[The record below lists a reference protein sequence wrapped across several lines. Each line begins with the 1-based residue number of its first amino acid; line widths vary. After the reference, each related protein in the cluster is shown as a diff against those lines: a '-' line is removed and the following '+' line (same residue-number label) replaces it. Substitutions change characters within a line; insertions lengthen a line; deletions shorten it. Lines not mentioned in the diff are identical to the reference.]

1 MLMFVDQLI
10 PNNAAEVNL
19 IERMQPDDEAAI
31 EVHCRRCSRVGSV
44 LKKFGEHQLGNGEVF
59 HGTRKVSETLCTKSR
74 QVQ

>member
-10 PNNAAEVNL
+10 PDNAAEVNL

-44 LKKFGEHQLGNGEVF
+44 LENVGSTNWGTGRCSMG
-59 HGTRKVSETLCTKSR
+59 HGK
-74 QVQ
+74 